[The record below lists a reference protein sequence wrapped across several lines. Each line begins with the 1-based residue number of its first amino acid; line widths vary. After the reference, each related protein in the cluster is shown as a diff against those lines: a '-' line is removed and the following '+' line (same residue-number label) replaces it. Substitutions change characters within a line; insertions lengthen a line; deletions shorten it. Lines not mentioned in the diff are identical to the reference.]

1 MVQIQGQTG
10 PQVLA
15 DGAVSTAIRTER
27 SGGLVVQDAHGRLAE
42 AAQRGNL
49 FSAHAIN
56 TAMVIFSTA
65 AGTGGPLIWNGSN
78 NKVVSVLAA
87 GFGIATTASGVA
99 GAVGL
104 ATGIGQLTAPGTTT
118 AIDSVGNM
126 LVGGPNPQAT
136 AYRIGTTTNA
146 ANRFIPFVQVST
158 GAVSI
163 PDTTIN
169 WMWFDG
175 AVLAPPYTFV
185 TLAASATLTSAVSN
199 SFIIWEELPL

>member
-1 MVQIQGQTG
+1 M
-10 PQVLA
+10 LA
-15 DGAVSTAIRTER
+15 DGATSTAIRTER

-56 TAMVIFSTA
+56 TAMVIYTTA

-99 GAVGL
+99 GAVGI
-104 ATGIGQLTAPGTTT
+104 ATGIGQLSAPSSTT
-118 AIDSVGNM
+118 AIDSSGNM
-126 LVGGPNPQAT
+126 YVGGAVSQAT
-136 AYRIGTTTNA
+136 PYRVGTTTNA
-146 ANRFIPFVQVST
+146 ASRFIPFVQVST

-163 PDTTIN
+163 ADTTIN
-169 WMWFDG
+169 WFWFDG
-175 AVLAPPYTFV
+175 AVLAPPNTFV